1 MDAVHETVVVVTPEA
16 PWLPPGGRAEVV
28 RREIPPS
35 PMSMVRLLLRRGD
48 EVFCV
53 PRSETGKL
61 DLPTRRTD
69 AGDLDGVRTIAA
81 LAAEVVGAPAETRF
95 LGAVRNVVERPVDDY
110 PWPTPLAH
118 FGVWASSDAPI
129 VDGTW
134 VDLSTLTER
143 HWHPLVG

>member
-69 AGDLDGVRTIAA
+69 AGDADGSVTIRA
-81 LAAEVVGAPAETRF
+81 LAAQVVGGRADLAF
-95 LGAVRNVVERPVDDY
+95 VGVVRNVVERPVDDY
-110 PWPTPLAH
+110 PWPTPRAH
-118 FGVWASSDAPI
+118 FGVWASPDAPV

-134 VDLSTLTER
+134 ADLSTLTER